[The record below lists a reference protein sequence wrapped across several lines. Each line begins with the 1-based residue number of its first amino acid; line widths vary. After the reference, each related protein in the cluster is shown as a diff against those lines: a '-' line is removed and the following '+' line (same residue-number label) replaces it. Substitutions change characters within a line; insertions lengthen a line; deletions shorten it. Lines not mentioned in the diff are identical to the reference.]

1 MIEIIFQQ
9 QKFLKSLTCYIK
21 SDIVLTAAN
30 WSLWEQPDSKP
41 WIVLVDRP
49 CRQRTFNLGF
59 GRAKFW
65 ETVKFS
71 QRISQPTP
79 FPTTFI
85 LELFR
90 VAYFRFVKLAH
101 WIYFANN
108 TLSTLNLEILVE
120 PNFGRQS
127 SFRRGFLSRH
137 RFRQPSYWSF
147 SE

>member
-1 MIEIIFQQ
+1 M
-9 QKFLKSLTCYIK
+9 KSLTFYIQ
-21 SDIVLTAAN
+21 SDIVLAAAN
-30 WSLWEQPDSKP
+30 WSLWEQPDSKQ

-59 GRAKFW
+59 GDISRVKFW

-90 VAYFRFVKLAH
+90 VAYFGFVDLAQ
-101 WIYFANN
+101 WIYFADNA
-108 TLSTLNLEILVE
+108 LSTFDLEFLGE
-120 PNFGRQS
+120 PKFGRES
-127 SFRRGFLSRH
+127 SFAEDQPTP
-137 RFRQPSYWSF
+137 FRQQLVCRQANNN
-147 SE
+147 